1 MWRLSLLRKPRIL
14 TSALVLVCAVL
25 AASPASAGPA
35 PALRPQPQVEVTGA
49 TLVEFD
55 DATGVWVLRGQPVVI
70 TRDPIVVRADLVR
83 YDTKQQ
89 LVSASGGVSYR
100 DSAVEVFAGTVAV
113 WILRQQAVAE
123 GDVNAVYHG
132 PDQVRLSA
140 ARVELSGP
148 GEATASGK
156 AVLTHRRGT
165 LTAEQITYNDAAAQA
180 VADGGATAETDD
192 GTLRADRVEAFLP
205 RQELV
210 ADGHVLITGRD
221 LEGRAARAVLNQQ
234 AGSLDLSG
242 DAMVRLAAHVFRAS
256 HIAVDVRARHVTA
269 SGGVHLIA
277 QP

>member
-1 MWRLSLLRKPRIL
+1 
-14 TSALVLVCAVL
+14 
-25 AASPASAGPA
+25 
-35 PALRPQPQVEVTGA
+35 
-49 TLVEFD
+49 VEFD